1 MISIHTWSRKE
12 GPSMLGSTSIQTEFS
27 IITKNSIGD
36 SQRFLDYIAEYDSN
50 MSINQW
56 RTAKGIFQSSKDDHE
71 FWKAQNLGCKE
82 MIEILDKIFLD
93 ENGNP
98 RDPKMVEPE
107 YPITWDRI
115 TLLIEIL
122 LRDHGVFYKPEKRDM
137 EEMRDKL
144 I

>member
-1 MISIHTWSRKE
+1 MKITSWNRSE
-12 GPSMLGSTSIQTEFS
+12 GPTMLGATSVQTEFK
-27 IITKNSIGD
+27 IITKDSIGD
-36 SQRFLDYIAEYDSN
+36 SLRFLDYIEEYDPD
-50 MSINQW
+50 MPVVQL
-56 RTAKGIFQSSKDDHE
+56 RAAKDIFKQTKKDHE
-71 FWKAQNLGCKE
+71 FWESKHLDRDDIIAQLNA
-82 MIEILDKIFLD
+82 IFLD

-98 RDPKMVEPE
+98 RDPKTVSPT

-115 TLLIEIL
+115 TLLIEML

>member
-36 SQRFLDYIAEYDSN
+36 SQRFLDYIEEYDPD
-50 MSINQW
+50 MPVVQL
-56 RTAKGIFQSSKDDHE
+56 RAAKDIFKQTKKDHE
-71 FWKAQNLGCKE
+71 FWESKHLDRDDIIAQ
-82 MIEILDKIFLD
+82 LDAIFLD
-93 ENGNP
+93 ENGKP
-98 RDPKMVEPE
+98 RDPGHVSPE

-115 TLLIEIL
+115 TLLIEML
-122 LRDHGVFYKPEKRDM
+122 LRDHGVFYKPEKRDT